1 MKTLNLKT
9 PNITEGLVILEDCD
23 IIEVL
28 YITNAPNYKANFQK
42 AVSNAPFQV
51 YTNAGDLITT
61 TTEFISDKPYYESY
75 FRIKG
80 TQINQIIYIKPFKER
95 LKEGISV
102 TGCRIIKLTSHLT
115 FTGIN
120 CLIEDISHSLKSF
133 TSYQT
138 IDIKLDLSTIKG
150 GSDAD
155 LVVQNTNLKLLD
167 ISNVAKEFK
176 TFQIASCY
184 VGNINIVDYF
194 ADKTYSIINLE
205 SSDFIGDI
213 CDLVERYF
221 NSNKFLTF
229 VFSVNTTEIT
239 LHNKS
244 LIYLQHFQIVINESG
259 ATISK
264 GTSLSGPFEETIL
277 TYNGSTWEGSW
288 LQ

>member
-28 YITNAPNYKANFQK
+28 YITDAPNCKANFQK

-61 TTEFISDKPYYESY
+61 TTEFISDKPQHASY
-75 FRIKG
+75 FKIKG

-95 LKEGISV
+95 LKEEIGV
-102 TGCRIIKLTSHLT
+102 VGCRIIKLTSHSSFSGT
-115 FTGIN
+115 N
-120 CLIEDISHSLKSF
+120 CLIEDIPHSLKSF
-133 TSYQT
+133 ASYQT

-150 GSDAD
+150 GSDAR

-167 ISNVAKEFK
+167 ISKIAD
-176 TFQIASCY
+176 TFSYFYIYNCY

-194 ADKTYSIINLE
+194 ANKTYSTIILQN
-205 SSDFIGDI
+205 SDFIGDI
-213 CDLVERYF
+213 CNLVERYF
-221 NSNKFLTF
+221 KSNKFLTF
-229 VFSVNTTEIT
+229 AFGVNNAEVTLYNKPFVTPTDLNIT
-239 LHNKS
+239 
-244 LIYLQHFQIVINESG
+244 VNESG
-259 ATISK
+259 AIINRQSQETQ
-264 GTSLSGPFEETIL
+264 ETIL